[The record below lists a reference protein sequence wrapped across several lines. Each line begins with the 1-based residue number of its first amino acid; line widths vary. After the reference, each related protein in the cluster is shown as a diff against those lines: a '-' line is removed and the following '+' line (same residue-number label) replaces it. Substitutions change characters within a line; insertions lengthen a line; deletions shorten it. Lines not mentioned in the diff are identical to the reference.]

1 MIIEKPAA
9 VAAVAAAG
17 DNRPQHTTIGTGRA
31 VVDLAERIAGRIA
44 ALRTVQHRSRTL
56 LSKNGVFELFQK
68 QYTTPTQE
76 RGPRRKDD
84 QPQSG
89 WMDGWRNRG

>member
-17 DNRPQHTTIGTGRA
+17 DNRPQHTTRGTGRA

-44 ALRTVQHRSRTL
+44 ALRTVPAQVE
-56 LSKNGVFELFQK
+56 NPAVQK
-68 QYTTPTQE
+68 
-76 RGPRRKDD
+76 RRF
-84 QPQSG
+84 
-89 WMDGWRNRG
+89 